1 MYTYKVMIHP
11 NNKQETKIRRTLNKC
26 IECQNIV
33 YDYLD
38 SFVKNNEKIPSCSD
52 VRKWFTIQK
61 RLKDNEVINKRI
73 NLTKKEMIENHLD
86 TLFYDVSNDA
96 LKQMVKDTYNSFVRF
111 FKKLGKYPVRKSYK
125 DRKKSFYVDPYK
137 IDFTDKKVR
146 LEKISNNQKPNRQV
160 LNYIN
165 MAEKNRIPLGVKY
178 YNPRVSYDGTNFFI
192 TVGVDDEYAP
202 VKMRNKVD
210 DRVIGID
217 LNNGKIVT
225 SENISYPQPTRDS
238 SYRKTKKRKK
248 RLQRALS
255 RKYLVCNPE
264 NKKRFKLSNKYKK
277 NKALVIKLDKRLR
290 NIKEQKHI
298 QIISHILSKPPKII
312 VLEDLHIKEMSKRDS
327 RMEKTY
333 EEKQASK
340 NITEASMRKFRMML
354 SNRAI
359 KHGVNI
365 IIANQYYP
373 SSQKCSI
380 CGNLKEMKVDKRIY
394 KCEQCGL
401 IIDRDLNA
409 AINLANYIKK

>member
-1 MYTYKVMIHP
+1 
-11 NNKQETKIRRTLNKC
+11 
-26 IECQNIV
+26 
-33 YDYLD
+33 
-38 SFVKNNEKIPSCSD
+38 
-52 VRKWFTIQK
+52 
-61 RLKDNEVINKRI
+61 
-73 NLTKKEMIENHLD
+73 
-86 TLFYDVSNDA
+86 
-96 LKQMVKDTYNSFVRF
+96 MVKDTYNSFVRF

-264 NKKRFKLSNKYKK
+264 NKKRFKLSNNYKK

-327 RMEKTY
+327 RIEKTY
-333 EEKQASK
+333 KEKQASK
-340 NITEASMRKFRMML
+340 NITEASMRKFRTML